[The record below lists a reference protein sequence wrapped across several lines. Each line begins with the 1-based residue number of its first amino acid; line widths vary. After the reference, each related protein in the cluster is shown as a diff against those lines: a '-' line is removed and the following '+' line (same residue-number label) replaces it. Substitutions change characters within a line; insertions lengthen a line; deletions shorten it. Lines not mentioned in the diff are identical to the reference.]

1 LTNKARQQAAR
12 PSLDDS
18 IAAFV
23 AHQAARIS
31 PTTAKNFYGYPLR
44 ALLLPFCQEQ
54 GIVSLDELSPEMAD
68 RFATS
73 LYGRTTRHGKPISR
87 HTVLAYLKATKHFL
101 AWGQDQGLPV
111 VSEQL
116 RLPSSRRIRRD
127 VLTPTEVDRLE
138 QSARSDRDR
147 LIIRLMAE
155 TGMRE
160 GEVANLRIQDLVAKE
175 GRYFFLSVRGK
186 TGQRMVPIRGA
197 LYRRLRAYME
207 GKTGRPRV
215 RTERVFIAERRRPGG
230 DYEPL
235 TEDGI
240 YRAIKYAVA
249 RSGIERRVY
258 PHLLRHSAITDLAAR
273 RRLHPG
279 LVSEITGV
287 SVQVISQHYLH
298 PTDEETWEAVMRA
311 LDS

>member
-1 LTNKARQQAAR
+1 MVRKSRQEPARQ
-12 PSLDDS
+12 SVDDA
-18 IAAFV
+18 IDAFV
-23 AHQAARIS
+23 AHQGARIS

-44 ALLLPFCQEQ
+44 ALLLPFCRQE
-54 GIVSLDELSPEMAD
+54 GIGSLDELSPDAVD
-68 RFATS
+68 RFAAS
-73 LYGRTTRHGKPISR
+73 LYGRTTRLGKPISR

-101 AWGQDQGLPV
+101 AWGQDQGLPL

-116 RLPSSRRIRRD
+116 RLPQSRRIRRD
-127 VLTPTEVDRLE
+127 VLTPAEVDRLE
-138 QSARSDRDR
+138 EAARSDRDR

-160 GEVANLRIQDLVAKE
+160 GEVANLRIPDLVAKE
-175 GRYFFLSVRGK
+175 GRYFFLCVRGK
-186 TGQRMVPIRGA
+186 TGQRMVPIRA
-197 LYRRLRAYME
+197 AMYRRLRAYVE
-207 GKTGRPRV
+207 GKTGRPRL
-215 RTERVFIAERRRPGG
+215 RSDRVFIAERRRPGG

-249 RSGIERRVY
+249 RSGIERRIY
-258 PHLLRHSAITDLAAR
+258 PHLLRHTAITDLAAR

-298 PTDEETWEAVMRA
+298 PTQEETWEAVMRA